1 MQGGHNSVIFSTSPH
16 FTNLRLSHIDD
27 YGLEY
32 AFRGN
37 EGYRVADTTVAKNFR
52 KSKVAVCEG
61 RGRQRRPSHQEENG
75 NPFLPRA
82 GSK

>member
-1 MQGGHNSVIFSTSPH
+1 MGTTQLFFSTSPH

-37 EGYRVADTTVAKNFR
+37 EGYRVADTMVAKNFR
-52 KSKVAVCEG
+52 KSKVALGEG
-61 RGRQRRPSHQEENG
+61 RGRQRSPSHQEENG
-75 NPFLPRA
+75 NPFLRPRA